1 MERTERF
8 YKIQNL
14 LRSRHFV
21 STQDFMA
28 ELGISRA
35 TFKRDLE
42 YLRDRMHA
50 PIVYDRDQE
59 AYGFDPAIADSEL
72 WQLPGLWFSADELQ
86 ALLTMDRLLGDLQ
99 PGVLSELIAP
109 LRKRLKSLLESGEH
123 SAEDIARRI
132 KILSM
137 GSRRV
142 APAHFRT
149 IATAVLMRKRL
160 KLRHQRRRD
169 GEVIEREVSPQRLVH
184 YRDNWYL
191 DAYCHERQALR
202 TFGLDAIETA
212 AVMPDKEVKEIAEDT
227 LERHYASGYGIFAGK
242 ATQDAVLQF
251 GASSARWVS
260 RETWHPEQVGT
271 PQLDGTYLLRFP
283 YSQEPELVMD
293 ILKYGADVRV
303 LAPESLR
310 KAVAERLRAAAKL
323 YD

>member
-1 MERTERF
+1 
-8 YKIQNL
+8 
-14 LRSRHFV
+14 V
-21 STQDFMA
+21 
-28 ELGISRA
+28 SRA

-42 YLRDRMHA
+42 YLRDRMRA
-50 PIVYDRDQE
+50 PIVYDRDQK
-59 AYGFDPAIADSEL
+59 AYGFDPAVADSTL

-109 LRKRLKSLLESGEH
+109 LRKRLRGLLESGEH

-149 IATAVLMRKRL
+149 IATAVLTRKRL
-160 KLRHQRRRD
+160 RLRHQRRQD
-169 GEVIEREVSPQRLVH
+169 GEVIDREVSPQRLVH

-191 DAYCHERQALR
+191 DAWCHKRQALR

-212 AVMPDKEVKEIAEDT
+212 MVIPDKDVKEVAEDT
-227 LERHYASGYGIFAGK
+227 LERHYASGYGIFAGS
-242 ATQDAVLQF
+242 ATRDAVLQF

-260 RETWHPEQVGT
+260 RETWHPEQIGT
-271 PQLDGTYLLRFP
+271 PQLDGTYLLQFP
-283 YSQEPELVMD
+283 YAQEPELVMD
-293 ILKYGADVRV
+293 ILKYGADVQV

-310 KAVAERLRAAAKL
+310 TAVAEKLRAAVKL

>member
-21 STQDFMA
+21 NTQDFMA

-50 PIVYDRDQE
+50 PIVYDRDHE
-59 AYGFDPAIADSEL
+59 AYGFDPAVADSEL

-149 IATAVLMRKRL
+149 IATAVLTRKRL
-160 KLRHQRRRD
+160 KLRHQRRQD
-169 GEVIEREVSPQRLVH
+169 GEVIDREVSPQRLVH

-191 DAYCHERQALR
+191 DAFCHKRQALR

-212 AVMPDKEVKEIAEDT
+212 VVVPDREVKEIGEDA
-227 LERHYASGYGIFAGK
+227 LERHYASGYGIFAGT

-260 RETWHPEQVGT
+260 RETWHPEQIGT
-271 PQLDGTYLLRFP
+271 PQLDGTYLLQFP
-283 YSQEPELVMD
+283 YAQEPELVMD
-293 ILKYGADVRV
+293 ILKYGADVQV

-310 KAVAERLRAAAKL
+310 RAVADKLRAAARL

>member
-42 YLRDRMHA
+42 YLRDRMRA
-50 PIVYDRDQE
+50 PIVYDREQQ
-59 AYGFDPAIADSEL
+59 AYGFDPAIADSQL

-109 LRKRLKSLLESGEH
+109 LRKRLRSLLESGEH
-123 SAEDIARRI
+123 SADDIARRI

-149 IATAVLMRKRL
+149 IATAVLTRKRL
-160 KLRHQRRRD
+160 KLRHQRRQD
-169 GEVIEREVSPQRLVH
+169 GEVIDREVSPQRLVH

-191 DAYCHERQALR
+191 DAWCHKRQALR

-212 AVMPDKEVKEIAEDT
+212 MVMPDKEVKEIGEAT
-227 LERHYASGYGIFAGK
+227 LERHYASGYGIFAGT

-260 RETWHPEQVGT
+260 RETWHPEQIGT
-271 PQLDGTYLLRFP
+271 PQLDGTYLLQFP

-293 ILKYGADVRV
+293 ILKYGADVQV

-310 KAVAERLRAAAKL
+310 KAVAEKLRAAVKL

>member
-21 STQDFMA
+21 SMQDFMS
-28 ELGISRA
+28 ELGVSRA

-42 YLRDRMHA
+42 YLRDRMCA
-50 PIVYDRDQE
+50 PIVYDRDQK
-59 AYGFDPAIADSEL
+59 AYGFDPAVADSTL

-109 LRKRLKSLLESGEH
+109 LRKRLRGLLESGEH

-149 IATAVLMRKRL
+149 IATAVLTRKRL
-160 KLRHQRRRD
+160 RLRHQRRQD
-169 GEVIEREVSPQRLVH
+169 GEVIDREVSPQRLVH

-191 DAYCHERQALR
+191 DAWCHKRQALR

-212 AVMPDKEVKEIAEDT
+212 MVVPDKDVKEISEDT
-227 LERHYASGYGIFAGK
+227 LERHYASGYGIFAGS
-242 ATQDAVLQF
+242 ATRDAVLQF

-260 RETWHPEQVGT
+260 RETWHPEQIGT
-271 PQLDGTYLLRFP
+271 PQLDGTYLLQFP

-293 ILKYGADVRV
+293 ILKYGADVQV

-310 KAVAERLRAAAKL
+310 NAVAERLRAAAML

>member
-21 STQDFMA
+21 STQDFLA

-50 PIVYDRDQE
+50 PIVYDRDRE
-59 AYGFDPAIADSEL
+59 AYGFDPAVADSEL

-109 LRKRLKSLLESGEH
+109 LRRRLKSLLESGEH
-123 SAEDIARRI
+123 TAEDIARRI
-132 KILSM
+132 RILSM

-149 IATAVLMRKRL
+149 IATAVLTRKRL
-160 KLRHQRRRD
+160 KLRHQRRQD
-169 GEVIEREVSPQRLVH
+169 GAVIEREVSPQRLVH

-227 LERHYASGYGIFAGK
+227 LERHYASGYGIFAGT
-242 ATQDAVLQF
+242 ATQGAVLQF

-293 ILKYGADVRV
+293 ILKYGADVQV

-310 KAVAERLRAAAKL
+310 KAVADKLRAAARL